1 MARAPFGE
9 QIMHVFK
16 IFYMATLVT
25 GEGNTLHILLY
36 GAVNYLIY
44 RSVMAKMYY
53 LRTGALQY
61 ATHNIY
67 GSVVPVKKGGGGY
80 KTDLI
85 FRLIGSNAFH
95 LR

>member
-1 MARAPFGE
+1 MAA
-9 QIMHVFK
+9 
-16 IFYMATLVT
+16 LVT
-25 GEGNTLHILLY
+25 GEGNTLYILLY

-44 RSVMAKMYY
+44 RAIMPKMDH

-61 ATHNIY
+61 AAHNIY
-67 GSVVPVKKGGGGY
+67 GSVVPVKQGGGGY

-85 FRLIGSNAFH
+85 FRLVGSNAFH